1 MAYVLK
7 IQSKKYLLVE
17 LNVEVGNGVN
27 NDSGKPGV
35 LLVGV
40 FFCWLVFLTL
50 KLLAIPMFQEV
61 IYTSVYELRSFSR
74 QNGLLHGF

>member
-7 IQSKKYLLVE
+7 IQFKKYLLVE
-17 LNVEVGNGVN
+17 LNVEVGDGVN

-40 FFCWLVFLTL
+40 FCLVGVFFNL
-50 KLLAIPMFQEV
+50 KLKAIPMFQEV
-61 IYTSVYELRSFSR
+61 IRTSV
-74 QNGLLHGF
+74 

>member
-7 IQSKKYLLVE
+7 VQSKKYLLVE
-17 LNVEVGNGVN
+17 LNVEVGDGVN

-40 FFCWLVFLTL
+40 FCLVGFFLTL
-50 KLLAIPMFQEV
+50 KLKAIPMFQEV
-61 IYTSVYELRSFSR
+61 IALQSELRAFSR